1 MRKIISRLPLRAAI
15 YGAIIP
21 PLTAMALLGGVKV
34 WESYQGYRNAQT
46 VWLVQ
51 RFANASGELAES
63 LPAEMFAT
71 SDGMA
76 AARSRTDSA
85 FAGISDAYDGL
96 KQVEMVDPIFEADFR
111 FVQDN
116 KARWYAFRDHVK
128 SNHDQLNGALMAEG
142 ISLVPLPTAAI
153 DIVRR
158 AGSHATD
165 AHIAGLLQGYYALMQ
180 INEASTMEMANGAV
194 YLSNTELSAQQKTLV
209 INSKVNF
216 ANFQNT
222 LIEQL
227 PTTIIGAYRDFLESD
242 DQTFIAGVRTGL
254 YGLEASGQAD
264 AEKLERWNS
273 ATSKRLLI
281 LGKAF
286 SDTRAYLEE
295 ASLNDV
301 ATARFNLLMFSIAT
315 VGLFVLIAAASVAL
329 STSVAGSLKRIIE
342 RMTGLAGGNVDTA
355 VPGMERTDEIGQMA
369 RAVEHFRQN
378 AIERQNLE
386 RETEVMRSRSE
397 AERAELR
404 ARADRETA
412 DKLATATQGL
422 AGAMQALAMGDL
434 CCEVKDRFSE
444 EFEGLRQDFNTS
456 VVQLRNALAGV
467 GRLAAAVDQ
476 ESTSFSSGSADL
488 SHRTSEQAAALE
500 ETAAAL
506 HQITSNVGATTQRT
520 GLARDAVRDATKRA
534 EGAASVVRS
543 AIKAMQKI
551 EESSGRI
558 NQIIGVI
565 DEIAFQTNL
574 LALNAGVEAARAGDA
589 GRGFA
594 VVAQEVRELAQR
606 SAKAAKEIK
615 GLINNS
621 AVAVG
626 DGVALVSETGVGL
639 SEIEGLVR
647 EIRAHMDA
655 IAGAAEEQSVGLA
668 QINSTVA
675 QFDKATQKNG
685 AMVEDMASGGA
696 RLADSSAELQSMLSR
711 FRLGITPDAPSGSI
725 TRFGRARAA

>member
-21 PLTAMALLGGVKV
+21 PLTATALLGGLKI

-51 RFANASGELAES
+51 RFANAAGELAQA

-71 SDGMA
+71 PDSIA

-85 FAGISDAYDGL
+85 FAGLLDAYGAM
-96 KQVEMVDPIFEADFR
+96 KKVEIADPVFEADFR

-116 KARWYAFRDHVK
+116 KARWYAFRDHVR
-128 SNHDQLNGALMAEG
+128 SNQDQLNGALMDEG
-142 ISLVPLPTAAI
+142 ISLVPLPVAAI

-194 YLSNTELSAQQKTLV
+194 YLSNIELSAQQKTLI

-222 LIEQL
+222 LMEQL
-227 PTTIIGAYRDFLESD
+227 PTSITGAYHGFLESD

-254 YGLEASGQAD
+254 YGLATSGHTD
-264 AEKLERWNS
+264 AKELERWNS
-273 ATSKRLLI
+273 ATVKRLLI
-281 LGKAF
+281 LSKAF
-286 SDTRAYLEE
+286 SDTRVYLEE
-295 ASLNDV
+295 ASLHDV
-301 ATARFNLLMFSIAT
+301 ATARFNLLAFSAAT
-315 VGLFVLIAAASVAL
+315 LGLFLLIGAASVAL
-329 STSVAGSLKRIIE
+329 STSVASSLKRIIE
-342 RMTGLAGGNVDTA
+342 RMTRLADGNVDA
-355 VPGMERTDEIGQMA
+355 VVPGMDRTDEIGEMA

-378 AIERQNLE
+378 AIERQELE
-386 RETEVMRSRSE
+386 REAETGRSRTE

-404 ARADRETA
+404 ERADREATE
-412 DKLATATQGL
+412 KLAKATQGL
-422 AGAMQALAMGDL
+422 AGAMQALARGDL
-434 CCEVKDRFSE
+434 CCEVDDRFSE

-456 VVQLRNALAGV
+456 VLQLREALTGV

-476 ESTSFSSGSADL
+476 ESSEFSSGSSDL
-488 SHRTSEQAAALE
+488 SQRTSEQAAALE

-506 HQITSNVGATTQRT
+506 HEITTNVGATTQRT
-520 GLARDAVRDATKRA
+520 GLARDAVRDASKRA
-534 EGAASVVRS
+534 EGAALVVRN
-543 AIKAMQKI
+543 AIKAMQRI

-615 GLINNS
+615 GLISNS
-621 AVAVG
+621 AAAVS
-626 DGVALVSETGVGL
+626 DGVALVSETGAGL
-639 SEIEGLVR
+639 SEIEGLVT
-647 EIRAHMDA
+647 EIRGHMDA
-655 IAGAAEEQSVGLA
+655 IASGAEEQSVGLV
-668 QINSTVA
+668 QINATVA

-685 AMVEDMASGGA
+685 AMVEDMAAGGA
-696 RLADSSAELQSMLSR
+696 RLADSSAELRSMLSR
-711 FRLGITPDAPSGSI
+711 FRLGAMPDAPTGSI
-725 TRFGRARAA
+725 TRLGRPRAA